1 MPTSERHGTPTRG
14 FLFADLRGYTAYVE
28 RHGAHRAAAMLD
40 RYRTLVRAAVADF
53 DGAEIRTEGDSFYV
67 VFDSAS
73 SAIECAL
80 AITAGA
86 SQAADDDPSNAF
98 HVGVGIHAGETVETS
113 EGYVGSAV
121 NTAARICTQAGRNQV
136 LVSGTVRALTAGV
149 VDAAFVPIGRR
160 RLKGLP
166 DPIELFQAQAA
177 GSAAPVARRMMIVP
191 TQLLRMGIGAVGA
204 LGLIGLLAVLI
215 FRPDLGLAGG
225 SSSPPPSGA
234 LPIGSP
240 SSSEEMSSLA
250 SGSALGSVSAGEF
263 PNEVE
268 SELLSLLISESD
280 RDRCGRA
287 PESALPVLDLVQI
300 ALDRQVL
307 KYRTKMSSRGAILC
321 QLGGINAPDEVL
333 YVRMGYREEG
343 LEWIAQHAPKV
354 DAVEGSCETE
364 ENATERWR
372 FGGGSGRLL
381 CYTTATGDA
390 ILAWTYDQTNI
401 FGRAVRDD
409 RDAKALLGWWMD
421 NARFLPT

>member
-1 MPTSERHGTPTRG
+1 MPTSERRGTPTRG

-86 SQAADDDPSNAF
+86 SQVADDDPSNAF
-98 HVGVGIHAGETVETS
+98 HVGVGIHAGETVETA

-121 NTAARICTQAGRNQV
+121 NTAARICAQAGRNQV

-149 VDAAFVPIGRR
+149 VDAVFVPIGRR

-177 GSAAPVARRMMIVP
+177 GSAAPVARRTMTLP
-191 TQLLRMGIGAVGA
+191 THLLRMGIGAVAA

-225 SSSPPPSGA
+225 SSPPPSSA
-234 LPIGSP
+234 LPIGAP
-240 SSSEEMSSLA
+240 SSSAMSSLA
-250 SGSALGSVSAGEF
+250 SGSASASASADEF

-268 SELLSLLISESD
+268 SELLSLLISESEW
-280 RDRCGRA
+280 DRCERA
-287 PESALPVLDLVQI
+287 PESALPVLDMVQI

-343 LEWIAQHAPKV
+343 LQWIAEHAPKV

-409 RDAKALLGWWMD
+409 RDANALLGWWMD